1 MPDNKA
7 HSSSTP
13 GILAKLRKIFGLN
26 IGTVMFGAI
35 LIYMIFSVILYLTAS
50 HMESYQV
57 PSGPLSMNET
67 YTGLSIMTENVVQAD
82 AGGYV
87 TYYAR
92 EGTKINANGAVYS
105 LNSSKAADSGSSL
118 SKDELADIRSNMQS
132 FSKGFDASK
141 FNSTYSFKYQLS
153 GSILQYASDNSSVS
167 TTSTVNEDGEEVTT
181 TTTTVSSDPN
191 IRRAQTDGIILYSTG
206 PLSMNET
213 YTGLSIMTENVVQAD
228 AGGYVTY
235 YAREGTKINANGAVY
250 SLNSSKAADSGSSL
264 SKDELADIRSNMQSF
279 SKGFDASKFN
289 STYSFKYQLSG
300 SILQYASDNSSVS
313 TTSTVNEDGEEVT
326 TTTTTVS
333 SDPNIRRAQT
343 DGIIL
348 YSTDGYES
356 KTVDTVTAADFDQN
370 SYQETDLKTDGQV
383 NAGDDVYTIITDER
397 WSLLIPLSEK
407 QAANLKDRTSIRV
420 KFLKDDL
427 TQTGDFSIMEIDGS
441 KYGRID
447 FNKGLIR
454 YASDR
459 FLEIELVTNNVT
471 GLKVPLSSIVTK
483 EFYAIPSKYMTTDKD
498 TQQSGFMLSG
508 RNKKGNSTTTF
519 INTGIYGRDEVT
531 DEKTQKVSYIYY
543 VDKSKFNEGDA
554 IIDPDS
560 GEKFVI
566 GDTEVLE
573 GVYCI
578 NQGYAVFR
586 RIEIL
591 DENEEY
597 AVVSKETYNGL
608 VRYDRIVKNA
618 DKVSEQDILY

>member
-1 MPDNKA
+1 MPDNKT

-105 LNSSKAADSGSSL
+105 LNSSKAAGSGSSL
-118 SKDELADIRSNMQS
+118 SKEELTDIRSNMQS

-141 FNSTYSFKYQLS
+141 FNSTYSFKYQLN

-181 TTTTVSSDPN
+181 TTTT
-191 IRRAQTDGIILYSTG
+191 A
-206 PLSMNET
+206 
-213 YTGLSIMTENVVQAD
+213 
-228 AGGYVTY
+228 
-235 YAREGTKINANGAVY
+235 
-250 SLNSSKAADSGSSL
+250 
-264 SKDELADIRSNMQSF
+264 
-279 SKGFDASKFN
+279 
-289 STYSFKYQLSG
+289 
-300 SILQYASDNSSVS
+300 
-313 TTSTVNEDGEEVT
+313 
-326 TTTTTVS
+326 S

-383 NAGDDVYTIITDER
+383 NAGDDIYTIITDER

-427 TQTGDFSIMEIDGS
+427 TQTGDFSIKEIDGS
-441 KYGRID
+441 KYGKID

-519 INTGIYGRDEVT
+519 INTGIYGRDEAT

-543 VDKSKFNEGDA
+543 VDKSKFSEGDA

>member
-1 MPDNKA
+1 MPDNNMR
-7 HSSSTP
+7 SGSTP

-35 LIYMIFSVILYLTAS
+35 FIYMIFSVILYLTAS

-57 PSGPLSMNET
+57 SSGPLSMNET
-67 YTGLSIMTENVVQAD
+67 YTGLAIMTENVVQAD

-105 LNSSKAADSGSSL
+105 LNNSKSEDNSSSL
-118 SKDELADIRSNMQS
+118 SKEELSDIRNNMQS
-132 FSKGFDASK
+132 FSKGFDPSK
-141 FNSTYSFKYQLS
+141 FNSTYSFKYQLN
-153 GSILQYASDNSSVS
+153 GSILQYKSDDSGVS
-167 TTSTVNEDGEEVTT
+167 TTSTISEDGEEV
-181 TTTTVSSDPN
+181 
-191 IRRAQTDGIILYSTG
+191 
-206 PLSMNET
+206 
-213 YTGLSIMTENVVQAD
+213 
-228 AGGYVTY
+228 
-235 YAREGTKINANGAVY
+235 
-250 SLNSSKAADSGSSL
+250 
-264 SKDELADIRSNMQSF
+264 
-279 SKGFDASKFN
+279 
-289 STYSFKYQLSG
+289 
-300 SILQYASDNSSVS
+300 
-313 TTSTVNEDGEEVT
+313 VT
-326 TTTTTVS
+326 TTTISS

-356 KTVDTVTAADFDQN
+356 KTVDTVTTADFDQN

-383 NAGDDVYTIITDER
+383 KAGDDVYTIITDER

-441 KYGRID
+441 KYGKID

-471 GLKVPLSSIVTK
+471 GLKIPLSSMVTK
-483 EFYAIPSKYMTTDKD
+483 EFFAIPSKYLTVDKE

-519 INTGIYGRDEVT
+519 VNAGIYGRDEIT

-543 VDKSKFNEGDA
+543 VDKNKFNEGDA
-554 IIDPDS
+554 IVDPDS